1 MSGGSGVIDM
11 ASLSVIRRWALR
23 DQLSVREISRRTGL
37 SRNTIRKYLR
47 SGAVEPAFKVPE
59 RPSKLDP
66 FADKLSAWLKT
77 EASKSRRQRRTLKQL
92 YADLVVLGYEGSC
105 NRVAAF
111 ARKWKAA
118 RQREQGSA
126 GRGTFVPL
134 ACQPGEAFQ
143 FDWSEEWAAIAGET
157 TKLQVAHIKLSHSR
171 AFLLRAYLLQ
181 THEMLFDAHWH
192 AFRVFGGVPRRGI
205 FDNMKT
211 AVDRVGSGKARQVN
225 ARFLAMASHYVFEP
239 EFCNPAAGWE
249 KGQVEKNVRD
259 ARHLVLQL
267 MPDFSDLAALNAW
280 LEQRCLAPRERTSH
294 GTLPGTIA
302 EVWAAEKTALM
313 PTPPAF
319 NGFVEQSKRVSPTC
333 LISFER
339 NRYSIPASF
348 ANRPVS
354 LRICPDRLV
363 VAAEGEIACEHKRV
377 IQRSHKLPP
386 RTVYDWRHYLAV
398 IQRKPGALRNGAP
411 FAELPE
417 AFRRLQPHLMKHPG
431 GDREMVEILA
441 LVLQHDEEAVL
452 CAVEMALEAGV
463 PTKTHVLN
471 LLHWLIDETPAGTPE
486 VALPTGVA
494 LIEEPRANVERYD
507 GLRGGT
513 PGAR

>member
-1 MSGGSGVIDM
+1 M
-11 ASLSVIRRWALR
+11 ALLSVIRRWALR
-23 DQLSVREISRRTGL
+23 DQLSIREIARRTGL

-47 SGAVEPAFKVPE
+47 SGTVEPAFKVPE

-77 EASKSRRQRRTLKQL
+77 EAGKSRKQRRTLKQL
-92 YADLVVLGYEGSC
+92 HADLVALGYEGSY

-111 ARKWKAA
+111 ARKWKAD
-118 RQREQGSA
+118 RQRAQGSA

-134 ACQPGEAFQ
+134 AFQPGEAFQ
-143 FDWSEEWAAIAGET
+143 FDWSEDWATISGEN

-192 AFRVFGGVPRRGI
+192 AFRVFGGVPGRGI
-205 FDNMKT
+205 YDNMKT

-225 ARFLAMASHYVFEP
+225 ARFLAMTSHYVFEP
-239 EFCNPAAGWE
+239 DFCNPAAGWE
-249 KGQVEKNVRD
+249 KGQVEKNVQD

-267 MPDFSDLAALNAW
+267 MPDFPDLAALNAW
-280 LEQRCLAPRERTSH
+280 LEQRCIALWERTPH

-302 EVWAAEKTALM
+302 EVWAGEKMVLM

-319 NGFVEQSKRVSPTC
+319 DGFVEQSKRVSPTC

-339 NRYSIPASF
+339 NRYSVPASF
-348 ANRPVS
+348 ANGPVS
-354 LRICPDRLV
+354 LRIYPDRLV
-363 VAAEGEIACEHKRV
+363 VAAEGRIVCEHKRV
-377 IQRSHKLPP
+377 IQRTHKLPS
-386 RTVYDWRHYLAV
+386 RTIYDWRHYLAV

-417 AFRRLQPHLMKHPG
+417 AFRALQQHLLKHPG

-452 CAVEMALEAGV
+452 CAVELALEAGV

-471 LLHWLIDETPAGTPE
+471 LLHRLIDESPAGKPE
-486 VALPTGVA
+486 VAPPTGLA

-507 GLRGGT
+507 GLRGRTAGVRH
-513 PGAR
+513 AS